1 MATKL
6 FVNLAVK
13 DLPKT
18 MEFFKELGFKY
29 NAQFTDDNAACM
41 IINEEAYAMLLVEEF
56 FKGFIKKELVDAHKS
71 TEVLCALMKDSKEQV
86 NEIFDKALAMG
97 ATEARETQDMG
108 FMYSRAFSDLDGHI
122 WEVGWMDINYIQPE

>member
-29 NAQFTDDNAACM
+29 NYQFTDENAACM
-41 IINEEAYAMLLVEEF
+41 IINEDAYAMLLVEKF
-56 FKGFIKKELVDAHKS
+56 FKEFTRKELVDAHKS
-71 TEVLCALMKDSKEQV
+71 TEVLCAIMKDTKDEV
-86 NEIFDKALAMG
+86 NEMVDKALALG
-97 ATEARETQDMG
+97 ATESRETQDLG
-108 FMYSRAFSDLDGHI
+108 FMYSRPFSDLDGHI
-122 WEVGWMDINYIQPE
+122 WEVGWMDMNYIQPE

>member
-18 MEFFKELGFKY
+18 MEFFTALGFKF
-29 NAQFTDDNAACM
+29 NQQFTNENAACM
-41 IINEEAYAMLLVEEF
+41 IINEDAYAMLLVEQF
-56 FKGFIKKELVDAHKS
+56 FKEFTRKALVDAHKN
-71 TEVLCALMKDSKEQV
+71 TEVLCALMQDAKEQV
-86 NEIFDKALAMG
+86 NIIVDKALVMG
-97 ATEARETQDMG
+97 ATEARETLDMG

-122 WEVGWMDINYIQPE
+122 WEVGWMDKTFIQPE